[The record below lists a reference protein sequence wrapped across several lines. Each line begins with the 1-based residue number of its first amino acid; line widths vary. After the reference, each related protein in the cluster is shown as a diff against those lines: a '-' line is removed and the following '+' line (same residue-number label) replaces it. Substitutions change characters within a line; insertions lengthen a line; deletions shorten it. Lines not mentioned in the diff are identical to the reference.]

1 LVYHSRV
8 EERKVKK
15 KLSWKDIKKKKYFKD
30 KKDIKKLKKTKFV
43 CDWDFLKKAIYKEI
57 IYER

>member
-1 LVYHSRV
+1 M
-8 EERKVKK
+8 KK

-30 KKDIKKLKKTKFV
+30 KKDINKLKKTKFV